1 MVRANSQDVGTGGK
15 GKVAIG
21 GKYHAIVTGAEE
33 HTAKTGNVSIRLTVE
48 ILAGTI
54 AEQEGKTMKNQ
65 DFYPTGSTFFDMA
78 AALNLTDTISGQTF
92 TPAMLKQMRDD
103 KKAKRESDTEY
114 DFSADECVGR
124 QFFIDTAPE
133 LDENKKPKVDGWP
146 RIGFFIRSIVD
157 PETKNIPAN
166 EDLIADVLGMSRAE
180 FFGGGQSQAL
190 AAQPAPLG
198 DAAEPAG
205 ATVDLDAMF
214 K

>member
-1 MVRANSQDVGTGGK
+1 MVRASSENVGAGGK

-21 GKYHAIVTGAEE
+21 GKYHAIIVGAEE
-33 HTAKTGNVSIRLTVE
+33 HTAKTGNVAIRLTVE
-48 ILAGTI
+48 ILNGTI
-54 AEQEGKTMKNQ
+54 PEQEGKTMKMQ
-65 DFYPTGSTFFDMA
+65 DFYPAGSTFFDMA
-78 AALNLTDTISGQTF
+78 AALNLTDAISGQTF
-92 TPAMLKQMRDD
+92 TPAMLQQIRDD
-103 KKAKRESDTEY
+103 KKAKRENKTEY

-133 LDENKKPKVDGWP
+133 LDENKKPKADGWP

-180 FFGGGQSQAL
+180 FFGGGAQGAT
-190 AAQPAPLG
+190 AQPAPLG

-205 ATVDLDAMF
+205 AAGELDAMF